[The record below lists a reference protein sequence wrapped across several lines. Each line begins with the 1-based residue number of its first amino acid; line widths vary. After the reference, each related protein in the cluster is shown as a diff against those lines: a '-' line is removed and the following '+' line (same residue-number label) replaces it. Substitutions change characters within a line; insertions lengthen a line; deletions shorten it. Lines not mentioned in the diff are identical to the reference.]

1 VNKVNFKD
9 IAVNLISSFGY
20 IGLGLGMLMEFI
32 GLPFPGEIALGFA
45 GFMVWRGVLE
55 FTPTLV
61 AALGFSWLGSMLA
74 YFLGASLGRPFVLKY
89 GKYGGLDEEKMEKV
103 EEWFSSRRVVVLIF
117 GRFISGVRPLSAY
130 VAGMAGMPWLSFA
143 VLSFIGTAIWSS
155 TFLSAGMFL
164 GAKWE
169 NMQSYSILVGLFFL
183 GLSVILIY
191 YLWRRKNKQEENN
204 D

>member
-1 VNKVNFKD
+1 VNFKD

>member
-1 VNKVNFKD
+1 VNFKD

-191 YLWRRKNKQEENN
+191 YLWRRKNKQDKNN

>member
-1 VNKVNFKD
+1 VNFKD

-169 NMQSYSILVGLFFL
+169 NMQSYSILLGLFFF

>member
-1 VNKVNFKD
+1 VNFKD

-130 VAGMAGMPWLSFA
+130 VAGMAGMPWLSFS
-143 VLSFIGTAIWSS
+143 VLSFIGTALWST

-169 NMQSYSILVGLFFL
+169 SMESYSILLGLFFF

>member
-1 VNKVNFKD
+1 MNFKD

-130 VAGMAGMPWLSFA
+130 VAGMAGMPWLSFS
-143 VLSFIGTAIWSS
+143 VLSFIGTALWST

-169 NMQSYSILVGLFFL
+169 SMESYSILLGLFFF

>member
-1 VNKVNFKD
+1 MNFKD

-89 GKYGGLDEEKMEKV
+89 GKYGGLWKNGLAA
-103 EEWFSSRRVVVLIF
+103 VV
-117 GRFISGVRPLSAY
+117 
-130 VAGMAGMPWLSFA
+130 
-143 VLSFIGTAIWSS
+143 
-155 TFLSAGMFL
+155 
-164 GAKWE
+164 
-169 NMQSYSILVGLFFL
+169 
-183 GLSVILIY
+183 
-191 YLWRRKNKQEENN
+191 
-204 D
+204 

>member
-1 VNKVNFKD
+1 MNFKD

-117 GRFISGVRPLSAY
+117 GRF
-130 VAGMAGMPWLSFA
+130 PWLSFS
-143 VLSFIGTAIWSS
+143 VLSFIGTALWST

-169 NMQSYSILVGLFFL
+169 SMESYSILLGLFFF

>member
-1 VNKVNFKD
+1 MNFKD

>member
-1 VNKVNFKD
+1 MNFKD

-169 NMQSYSILVGLFFL
+169 NMQSYSILLGLFFF